1 MSFKEVVANQ
11 RMRALAHPCE
21 LPEQCANQ
29 LGHSVEVFLST
40 YAKWIDGERDG
51 AEMARIEGVLTRALP
66 GKAAEA

>member
-1 MSFKEVVANQ
+1 MNPAFAA
-11 RMRALAHPCE
+11 R
-21 LPEQCANQ
+21 Q

-66 GKAAEA
+66 GKTAGA